1 MLCRKC
7 GVIMKDDWGQQYEYH
22 ITCWPDDLPIPGQH
36 GMTQRDLELKD
47 DLIEI
52 IRWGKDNAAR
62 SLQTSLGA
70 SEVGHECD
78 RRIGY
83 KMAGIPPVNLLADPW
98 PAVVGT
104 AIHSWM
110 ERTVNDFSAAHSLKR
125 WVTEL
130 EVHPSPI
137 VKGHTDL
144 YDRDRFS
151 VLDWKFPS
159 PDNLRDMR
167 KNGPSTQYMVQVQ
180 LYGLGHVRAGRR
192 VDRVGIIAL
201 GRQGWLK
208 DLYVHTVPFD
218 QNAAERALQ
227 RVYDLGA
234 KLNEMD
240 IINHPQLWD
249 DIPAVGSRI
258 CNYCPFFMRNAMNA
272 DDKGCPGS

>member
-7 GVIMKDDWGQQYEYH
+7 GLIIASEWPGPWHTECWDDH
-22 ITCWPDDLPIPGQH
+22 TPMPGMN
-36 GMTQRDLELKD
+36 GMTPYD
-47 DLIEI
+47 IEI
-52 IRWGKDNAAR
+52 REDMIEIVHWAYRNAGR
-62 SLQTSLGA
+62 SLQTELGC
-70 SEVGHECD
+70 SEVGNECD

-83 KMAGIPPVNLLADPW
+83 KMAGIPEANRYSDPW

-104 AIHSWM
+104 SIHSWM
-110 ERTVNDFSAAHSLKR
+110 EMAVNNYSQAHSLKK

-130 EVHPSPI
+130 EVHPSPV

-144 YDRDRFS
+144 YDRERFA

-159 PDNLRDMR
+159 PANLKIM
-167 KNGPSTQYMVQVQ
+167 KEETPSVQYMTQVQ

-192 VDRVGIIAL
+192 VERVGIIAA

-208 DLYVHTVPFD
+208 DMYVHTVPYD
-218 QNAAERALQ
+218 QAVAEAALQ

-234 KLNEMD
+234 KLNEMN
-240 IINHPQLWD
+240 ILQHPELWD
-249 DIPAVGSRI
+249 DIPAVPTRL
-258 CNYCPFFMRNAMNA
+258 CNFCPWFVRNAMVA

>member
-7 GVIMKDDWGQQYEYH
+7 GVIIKDGWPYEYH
-22 ITCWPDDLPIPGQH
+22 TSCFPDDAVIPGMH
-36 GMTQRDLELKD
+36 GMTGFDLGIKD
-47 DLIEI
+47 DVINI
-52 IRWGKDNAAR
+52 VRWAHNNSPR
-62 SLQTSLGA
+62 SLQTSLGC
-70 SEVGHECD
+70 SEVGQECD

-83 KMAGIPPVNLLADPW
+83 TMAGIPAASGLGSDPW

-104 AIHSWM
+104 AIHAWM
-110 ERTVNDFSAAHSLKR
+110 ELAVNSYQEAHSLKQ

-144 YDRDRFS
+144 YDKDRKA

-159 PDNLRDMR
+159 PANLKIMR
-167 KNGPSTQYMVQVQ
+167 EEGPSSQYMTQVQ
-180 LYGLGHVRAGRR
+180 LYGLGHVNAGRA
-192 VDRVGIIAL
+192 VDRVGIVAA

-218 QNAAERALQ
+218 QGAAEAALE
-227 RVYDLGA
+227 RVYALGR
-234 KLNEMD
+234 KLNEMN
-240 IINHPQLWD
+240 ILQHPKLWD
-249 DIPAVGSRI
+249 DIPAVPSRL
-258 CNYCPFFMRNAMNA
+258 CTWCPFYSRNALTA